1 LFLNISINRTF
12 CNGKSFG
19 SPLLSVVEGWRGAG
33 DEVNLTQH
41 KRYYLKF
48 KIIILLV
55 LIVMMGSAFF
65 YNADPFKPTYLKL
78 VIPKGWPKPPN
89 NIFAKNPLTE
99 EGFQL
104 GRKLFYDG
112 RLSKDGNFPCASCH
126 QQFAAFAN
134 LDHDLS
140 HGFNNNFTKRNAPAL
155 FNLAWMKELHW
166 DGGVNHIEVQPLVPI
181 TDTSEMAETIESV
194 LKKISAD
201 TAYGRMFK
209 AAFGD
214 PLINSQRMLKAL
226 AQFTGSI
233 QSYNSKYDK
242 VKRGEDSFTVSE
254 KYGYNIFKAKCNSCH
269 REPLFTDNSFR
280 NNGFNEN
287 IHLKDIGRMKITER
301 AEDSLKFK
309 VPSLRNIKK
318 TAPYM
323 HDGRLY
329 TLSQVIEHYRSKINT
344 QQPTID
350 SLLKNKI
357 AISNQEKIDLLSFLY
372 TLTDEVLTGNKRYED
387 PNGGNKLFVH
397 QH

>member
-1 LFLNISINRTF
+1 
-12 CNGKSFG
+12 
-19 SPLLSVVEGWRGAG
+19 
-33 DEVNLTQH
+33 
-41 KRYYLKF
+41 LKF
-48 KIIILLV
+48 RIIILLA
-55 LIVMMGSAFF
+55 LIVMTGSAFL
-65 YNADPFKPTYLKL
+65 YDIDPYKPTYLKL
-78 VIPKGWPKPPN
+78 VIPKGWPKPVT

-166 DGGVNHIEVQPLVPI
+166 DGGINHIDVQPLAPI
-181 TDTSEMAETIESV
+181 TDTLEMAETIENII
-194 LKKISAD
+194 KKISSD
-201 TAYGRMFK
+201 TAYKRMFK

-233 QSYNSKYDK
+233 QSYNTKYDK
-242 VKRGEDSFTVSE
+242 VKRNEDTFNISE
-254 KYGYNIFKAKCNSCH
+254 QYGYNVFKAKCNTCH
-269 REPLFTDNSFR
+269 TEPLFTDNSFR
-280 NNGFNEN
+280 NNGLNSN
-287 IHLKDIGRMKITER
+287 KSLADKGRMGITGKP
-301 AEDSLKFK
+301 EDSLKFK
-309 VPSLRNIKK
+309 VPSLRNIAK

-329 TLSQVIEHYRSKINT
+329 TLSQVIEHYRDKMNN

-350 SLLKNKI
+350 KLLQNKMMI
-357 AISNQEKIDLLSFLY
+357 TKQEKIDLLSFLY
-372 TLTDEVLTGNKRYED
+372 ALTDEEMTGNKRFED
-387 PNGGNKLFVH
+387 PQSGNKIFIH
-397 QH
+397 RH

>member
-1 LFLNISINRTF
+1 LVI
-12 CNGKSFG
+12 GV
-19 SPLLSVVEGWRGAG
+19 LL
-33 DEVNLTQH
+33 
-41 KRYYLKF
+41 
-48 KIIILLV
+48 
-55 LIVMMGSAFF
+55 GSAFF
-65 YNADPFKPTYLKL
+65 YGPHSYQPTYLKL
-78 VIPKGWPKPPN
+78 VIPKGWPKPPA

-112 RLSKDGNFPCASCH
+112 RLSRDGNFPCASCH

-140 HGFNNNFTKRNAPAL
+140 HGFNNRFTKRNASAL
-155 FNLAWMKELHW
+155 FNLAWMKEYHW
-166 DGGVNHIEVQPLVPI
+166 DGGINHIEVQPLAPL
-181 TDTSEMAETIESV
+181 TDTSEMAETIGSV
-194 LKKISAD
+194 IKKIDAD
-201 TAYGRMFK
+201 TAYKRMFV

-214 PLINSQRMLKAL
+214 AAINSQRMLRAL

-242 VKRGEDSFTVSE
+242 VKRGEASFSVSE
-254 KYGYNIFKAKCNSCH
+254 EYGYNIFKSKCNACH
-269 REPLFTDNSFR
+269 KEPLFTDNSIR
-280 NNGFNEN
+280 NNGLNMN
-287 IHLKDIGRMKITER
+287 SNLVDKGRMRITGNSQ
-301 AEDSLKFK
+301 DSLKFK
-309 VPSLRNIKK
+309 VPSLRNIAV

-329 TLSQVIEHYRSKINT
+329 TLSQVIEHYRNKINT

-357 AISNQEKIDLLSFLY
+357 VISNQEKIDLLSFLY
-372 TLTDEVLTGNKRYED
+372 TLTDEELVKNKRYAD
-387 PNGGNKLFVH
+387 PQGTTVMPVH